1 MCGGVY
7 ESELKDEVD
16 TVIAQQPQPITK
28 APESPLKSEEDDRYY
43 YPGSD
48 PQE

>member
-7 ESELKDEVD
+7 EDELKDETD
-16 TVIAQQPQPITK
+16 TVVAPQPITK
-28 APESPLKSEEDDRYY
+28 APERPPEPVEEDRYY

-48 PQE
+48 PQQ